1 MRKRSLSKHRSAEL
15 AARARPMRLAQTE
28 SEQKLLAALRGGR
41 VGGVAFRR
49 QVVIGER
56 IVDFVALA
64 AKLVVEVDGGYHS
77 VRASADARR
86 DAELARAGYR
96 LVRIDALLAMRS
108 LPQAVASV
116 RVALHL
122 E

>member
-1 MRKRSLSKHRSAEL
+1 
-15 AARARPMRLAQTE
+15 MRLAQTE

-86 DAELARAGYR
+86 HAELARAGYR
-96 LVRIDALLAMRS
+96 LVRIDALLAMWS
-108 LPQAVASV
+108 LPQAVA
-116 RVALHL
+116 RIQAALTSA
-122 E
+122 